1 MPRSEH
7 SIAIPTG
14 MIIAA
19 LYTILLVGF
28 SRESYM
34 RRDAT
39 THAVTSPWPTFR
51 QISDQA
57 CRNRQLDCGS
67 LFAEVGDLQRCPVSI
82 EALGRLTGGL
92 VPPKTAGDLQQALGA
107 GP

>member
-1 MPRSEH
+1 MPRSEQ

-39 THAVTSPWPTFR
+39 TQAASDHWPTFR
-51 QISDQA
+51 QVSDRA
-57 CRNRQLDCGS
+57 CRIRQLDCGS
-67 LFAEVGDLQRCPVSI
+67 SSAEIGDLQRCPVSI
-82 EALGRLTGGL
+82 EALGRLTGGAASSA
-92 VPPKTAGDLQQALGA
+92 TAGELQQVLGA
-107 GP
+107 EP